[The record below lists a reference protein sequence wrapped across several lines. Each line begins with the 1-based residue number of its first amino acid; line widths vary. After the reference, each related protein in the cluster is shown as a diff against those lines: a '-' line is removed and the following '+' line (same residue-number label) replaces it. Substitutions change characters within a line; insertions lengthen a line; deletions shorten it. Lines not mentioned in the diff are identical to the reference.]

1 MRENRAF
8 TPQRAETYRMILH
21 IDAHCLKQRASALQV
36 IVAHRDMQRRTAQHV
51 NRRHVR
57 LTTQQPLRRL
67 HASVFGRVVQ
77 RRRLHGVHSVDVRTG
92 RHQHAQHIQVTAGRS
107 QMHRRGQVSSNVSRI
122 VHKRRPAYDDVVHA
136 TRVAALDRRPKMR
149 CRCVEQA
156 ERRSWRAADARA
168 AVIVRR
174 GGHLSSCR
182 RCRRVTR

>member
-1 MRENRAF
+1 
-8 TPQRAETYRMILH
+8 MILNV
-21 IDAHCLKQRASALQV
+21 DAHCLKQRASALQA
-36 IVAHRDMQRRTAQHV
+36 IVAHSNMQRRAAQHV
-51 NRRHVR
+51 NRRHVC

-67 HASVFGRVVQ
+67 HASVLGRVVQ

-92 RHQHAQHIQVTAGRS
+92 RCQHAQHIQVTAGRS

-136 TRVAALDRRPKMR
+136 TRVAALNRRPEMR
-149 CRCVEQA
+149 CRCVEHA
-156 ERRSWRAADARA
+156 EWCSWWILDARA
-168 AVIVRR
+168 AVFVRR